1 MWSQK
6 NPSTAFRT
14 FPSHA
19 VFFMQFKVL
28 TARKLPRGARQSYWC
43 AAFWIACLLKPKI
56 LSANACNKG
65 SHKMRLKRRASLR
78 NSWLPLIC
86 WLTHGYSPRVLWAKT
101 RSSSNKS
108 WSLLYV
114 SCLAFQVIGKTLIRR
129 MQLAIIQQQGMET
142 LAKTQG
148 YPWISSLNKSK
159 G

>member
-1 MWSQK
+1 MWYQK
-6 NPSTAFRT
+6 NPLTAFRT

-28 TARKLPRGARQSYWC
+28 TALKLLREAKQSYWC
-43 AAFWIACLLKPKI
+43 VAFWIGCLLKPKI

-65 SHKMRLKRRASLR
+65 SHKMRLKRKESLR

-86 WLTHGYSPRVLWAKT
+86 WLTHGYSLRVQWGKT

-108 WSLLYV
+108 WSLLFV
-114 SCLAFQVIGKTLIRR
+114 SCLVFLVIGKTLIRR
-129 MQLAIIQQQGMET
+129 MQLVIIQQQET
-142 LAKTQG
+142 GTLPKIQG